1 MRWAGLLAAAVYIL
15 TIVAANWAVN
25 RFGAVPVGFGLVAP
39 AGVYFAGVAFTV
51 RDIVQETLGRH
62 AVALAI
68 LVGAAVSY
76 VVSSGRIAGA
86 SALAFLVSEGAD
98 FLVYTPLRSRAWLAA
113 VVASNI
119 VGAAVDSWLFLVV
132 AFGSATF
139 FWGQFVGKLWL
150 TAATIVAV
158 ALARGAV
165 ASTGRAGHVGD

>member
-1 MRWAGLLAAAVYIL
+1 MRRAGLVAAAVYIL

-25 RFGAVPVGFGLVAP
+25 RFGAVPVGFGLAAP

-62 AVALAI
+62 VVALAI

-76 VVSSGRIAGA
+76 LVSSGRIAEA

-98 FLVYTPLRSRAWLAA
+98 FLVYTPLRSRGWLAA

-119 VGAAVDSWLFLVV
+119 VGAAVDSLLFLVV

-150 TAATIVAV
+150 TAATIVLA